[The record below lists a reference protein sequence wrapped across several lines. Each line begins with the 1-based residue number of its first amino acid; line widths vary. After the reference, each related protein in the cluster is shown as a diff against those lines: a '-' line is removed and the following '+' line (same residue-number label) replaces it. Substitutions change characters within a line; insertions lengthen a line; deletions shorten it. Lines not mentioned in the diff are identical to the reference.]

1 MLMKYRKISIGL
13 VLACTLFTGCA
24 GSANQDISVEEV
36 TETETEESSAEESAQ
51 GQSAEISQAES
62 SSENAAPRVEI
73 ETSCRDWH
81 SEDGARWLMHAE
93 NVSISVSGESYEALS
108 EAMAGWNEEQ
118 TEEFWESCEE
128 FSGYA
133 AEEAAYTEWDVDS
146 YYYDAWREAELCRVD
161 ESVVS
166 FAILSYAYTGGAHG
180 NSGYT
185 GVTFDSQSGSILTLS
200 DILTDEDGFQAAA
213 QQWIV
218 EKLAADHGDE
228 LFEDYAETVATMWE
242 AEPDW
247 YLDAKGIT
255 FVFDPYEVGPYAM
268 GAAFVSC
275 PYAEFAAYMKEDYA
289 GMSGTGAGRFSV
301 NTNVETEAG
310 TLRIDMPVD
319 EDYGMAPVSLG
330 LNGEVLEAGEFGSFG
345 DAYLLQLS
353 DGRSF
358 VLFDVDYASDDYVSF
373 LCEITDDSPVLRSR
387 LEGVSLQG
395 GTIGTEVQTLRVHL
409 DVLGSYDAYMDY
421 VIGENGELMQTE
433 EVFEIRSDNYDFRIL
448 TVTRELPVSADGQ
461 AAVLPVGTRI
471 RITGSDNAGTAY
483 YRDED
488 SGRKGAISYVRGDGE
503 NAWELYIDG
512 VSEYEYF
519 ETLPYAG

>member
-1 MLMKYRKISIGL
+1 MKYRKIFIGL
-13 VLACTLFTGCA
+13 VLSCALLTGCA
-24 GSANQDISVEEV
+24 GSADQDISVEEA
-36 TETETEESSAEESAQ
+36 TETETEEFPAGESAQ
-51 GQSAEISQAES
+51 EQLSETSQEES
-62 SSENAAPRVEI
+62 VSGNAAPRVEI
-73 ETSCRDWH
+73 ETAYWKWG
-81 SEDGARWLMHAE
+81 EDDAAWRVYAE
-93 NVSISVSGESYEALS
+93 NDSISVSGDSYEALG
-108 EAMAGWNEEQ
+108 EAVAGWNEEQ
-118 TEEFWESCEE
+118 TEAFRESCEE
-128 FSGYA
+128 LAVYA
-133 AEEAAYTEWDVDS
+133 AEDAAYVDPDADS
-146 YYYDAWREAELCRVD
+146 LFYYDAWREAELCRVD
-161 ESVVS
+161 ETVFSLT
-166 FAILSYAYTGGAHG
+166 ILSYAYTGGAHG

-185 GVTFDSQSGSILTLS
+185 GVSFDSQSGEILTLS
-200 DILTDEDGFQAAA
+200 DILADEEGFQRAA

-228 LFEDYAETVATMWE
+228 LFEDYAETVAAMWE

-247 YLDAKGIT
+247 YLDAEGIT
-255 FVFDPYEVGPYAM
+255 FVFDPNEVGPYAM

-275 PYAEFAAYMKEDYA
+275 PYAEFAVYMKADYVR
-289 GMSGTGAGRFSV
+289 MNGTGVGRFSV
-301 NTNVETEAG
+301 NTDVETEAG

-319 EDYGMAPVSLG
+319 EDYGMAAVSLG

-345 DAYLLQLS
+345 DAYLLHLS

-373 LCEITDDSPVLRSR
+373 LCEITDGSPVLRSR

-395 GTIGTEVQTLRVHL
+395 GTVGAEVQTLRVHL

-433 EVFEIRSDNYDFRIL
+433 EVFEIRSDNQPFRIL
-448 TVTRELPVSADGQ
+448 TVTRELPVTADGQ

-488 SGRKGAISYVRGDGE
+488 SGGKGMISYVCGDGE
-503 NAWELYIDG
+503 DAWELYIDG

-519 ETLPYAG
+519 ETIPYAG